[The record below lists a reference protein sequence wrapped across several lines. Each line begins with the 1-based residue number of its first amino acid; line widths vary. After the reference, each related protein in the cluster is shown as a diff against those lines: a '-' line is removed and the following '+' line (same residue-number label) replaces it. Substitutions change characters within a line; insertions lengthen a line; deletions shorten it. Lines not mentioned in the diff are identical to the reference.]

1 MDFNISF
8 NLEINKTED
17 KTDDAY
23 DILEIFELIHNGW
36 VSTRKDGDELS
47 LIDTTRGNI
56 SIGKITNVELL

>member
-1 MDFNISF
+1 MDFDIKF
-8 NLEINKTED
+8 NLEINETED

-23 DILEIFELIHNGW
+23 DILEIFELINSGN

-56 SIGKITNVELL
+56 SIGKITNLRL